1 VSRVQRLVVVL
12 ALNLALVASLVI
24 VGVTAHSLAVL
35 AAGGDYLLDAAG
47 ICVALLA
54 IHLSARPGRR
64 ASRLRPTN
72 VAALV
77 NAGWLL
83 VLEVLVAGA
92 AIGRLVAGAP
102 EVDGLPV
109 LIVSAVAAL
118 AMTAGALIL
127 RGDDDDDREEDADGT
142 PGDRDASIAAVLL
155 DTVAD
160 AAAAAGVAVTGAII
174 LATGSWYWL
183 DPAVALA
190 IAVVVAYHALA
201 LIRKVVTS
209 PGGTGSG
216 PAKINPPSGA
226 LQSDGDQRGAA
237 AWAGAA
243 RARHRAPRGVQRRRV
258 RHRHHPAG
266 PGHRAARRC
275 PQPPAALA
283 R

>member
-1 VSRVQRLVVVL
+1 VSRVQRLVIVL
-12 ALNLALVASLVI
+12 ALNLALVASLLI

-47 ICVALLA
+47 VCVALLA
-54 IHLSARPGRR
+54 IYLSRRPGRQDGR
-64 ASRLRPTN
+64 VSPTS

-83 VLEVLVAGA
+83 VLEVLVAVA
-92 AIGRLVAGAP
+92 AIGRLVTGAP

-118 AMTAGALIL
+118 AMAVGALIL
-127 RGDDDDDREEDADGT
+127 RGDDGDDADGAA
-142 PGDRDASIAAVLL
+142 GDRDESVAAVLL

-174 LATGSWYWL
+174 LATGGWYWL

-201 LIRKVVTS
+201 LILKVTRRLRATS
-209 PGGTGSG
+209 REGSG
-216 PAKINPPSGA
+216 AAKIIPPAGT
-226 LQSDGDQRGAA
+226 LQSPALTPDMGSR
-237 AWAGAA
+237 
-243 RARHRAPRGVQRRRV
+243 
-258 RHRHHPAG
+258 HPAG
-266 PGHRAARRC
+266 GGLRYRG
-275 PQPPAALA
+275 
-283 R
+283 